1 MLPVMLP
8 VMLPTMLVGASLLL
22 THCAFPPILITHTN
36 IPLPSPFSLHPFT
49 LACIPTCLPAASSP
63 LLLRPAPL
71 QLLISLDFARANMEA
86 AGERDMMMQ
95 MICEATQCEAEPVR
109 VAAYECIVKIGADYY
124 RHLASYMEVLYKLTF
139 DSVKDDTEAV
149 AMQAV
154 EFWSTIAD
162 EEATLIDYEDETY
175 AQYVLGALETL
186 IPLLTST
193 LLKQDEYSD
202 EDTWNLSTAG
212 GACLN
217 VVSMVAQNDVLTHV
231 MPFVTSNIK
240 EADWRQ
246 REAATLAFGS
256 VIGGPD
262 EEAITPIINEALG
275 VLIEGTRDENVM
287 VRDTTAWTLAKI
299 AESHA
304 ECLTTSEGVY
314 EAVVTSWIASLD
326 DEPRVAHNVC
336 FALHNLAVAA
346 GDNDGNMLTPI
357 FMKVMEKLVETS
369 NRDDWQESNL
379 RVGAY
384 EAINQMIENCADDSL
399 ELVAQIMPL
408 IIGRLEAAVGMQPA
422 TSDDKE
428 NRDSLITNLLGALQ
442 INIVRLDNEGPLEGK
457 AFAGE
462 LDRIMT
468 LALSVM
474 QDAGAASAM
483 EAFMV
488 VGAICNASGSGT
500 SHLHAQRGGGAMGG
514 AGLVRD
520 SHTHVCTRNTTLYT
534 RSGTGHSNQQRLS
547 PLQSPH
553 PPSSPPSS
561 SDIAEFSRYLNDFHP
576 ILIKG
581 LNNYEQYQVC
591 GVAVGCV
598 GDLMRDAGSDL
609 PKEAVDEIVGSLLR
623 CLEADNLD
631 RTVKPAVLSSFG
643 DIAMALNG
651 NFEPYMEAV
660 IQMLHGASQTPLDME
675 DDEACEYV
683 NQVRV
688 RCFRFYAYTSYISHS
703 PVTLTRHTPHI
714 LSPLPC
720 KLVHIAL
727 STTLLAHPRTTSMV
741 VVTLHHGVILLWN
754 STVNLTVL
762 PVAHFPTSL
771 LLLVT
776 LFPRCS
782 CAKPSWRHT
791 PASLAR

>member
-1 MLPVMLP
+1 
-8 VMLPTMLVGASLLL
+8 
-22 THCAFPPILITHTN
+22 
-36 IPLPSPFSLHPFT
+36 
-49 LACIPTCLPAASSP
+49 
-63 LLLRPAPL
+63 
-71 QLLISLDFARANMEA
+71 
-86 AGERDMMMQ
+86 MMMQ

-109 VAAYECIVKIGADYY
+109 VAAYECIVKIGSEYY

-162 EEATLIDYEDETY
+162 EEATLIDYEDEAY
-175 AQYVLGALETL
+175 AHYVLGALETL

-217 VVSMVAQNDVLTHV
+217 VVSMVAQNAVLNEV

-240 EADWRQ
+240 EANWRQ

-262 EEAITPIINEALG
+262 EETIAPIINEALG

-304 ECLTTSEGVY
+304 ECLTTGEGVY

-346 GDNDGNMLTPI
+346 GNNDRNMLTPI

-384 EAINQMIENCADDSL
+384 EAINQLIENCNDDSL
-399 ELVAQIMPL
+399 ELVAQILPL
-408 IIGRLEAAVGMQPA
+408 ILGRLEAAIGMQVN

-428 NRDSLITNLLGALQ
+428 NRDSLINNLLGALQ
-442 INIVRLDNEGPLEGK
+442 INIVRLDNDGPLEGK

-462 LDRIMT
+462 LDRMMT

-474 QDAGAASAM
+474 QNAGAVSAM
-483 EAFMV
+483 EAFMD
-488 VGAICNASGSGT
+488 VGSICDASGPGKY
-500 SHLHAQRGGGAMGG
+500 HLMRKKVRGGGRWRRGIKGSHTLVCTHVTLRYTCICTA
-514 AGLVRD
+514 VRD
-520 SHTHVCTRNTTLYT
+520 TLT
-534 RSGTGHSNQQRLS
+534 SNAFLLFR
-547 PLQSPH
+547 SPH
-553 PPSSPPSS
+553 PPLLFRYRRVQSVLERLPP
-561 SDIAEFSRYLNDFHP
+561 DPHQGPQQLRAVP
-576 ILIKG
+576 
-581 LNNYEQYQVC
+581 
-591 GVAVGCV
+591 GV
-598 GDLMRDAGSDL
+598 RRRRR
-609 PKEAVDEIVGSLLR
+609 LR
-623 CLEADNLD
+623 
-631 RTVKPAVLSSFG
+631 R
-643 DIAMALNG
+643 
-651 NFEPYMEAV
+651 
-660 IQMLHGASQTPLDME
+660 
-675 DDEACEYV
+675 
-683 NQVRV
+683 
-688 RCFRFYAYTSYISHS
+688 
-703 PVTLTRHTPHI
+703 
-714 LSPLPC
+714 
-720 KLVHIAL
+720 
-727 STTLLAHPRTTSMV
+727 
-741 VVTLHHGVILLWN
+741 
-754 STVNLTVL
+754 
-762 PVAHFPTSL
+762 
-771 LLLVT
+771 
-776 LFPRCS
+776 
-782 CAKPSWRHT
+782 
-791 PASLAR
+791 